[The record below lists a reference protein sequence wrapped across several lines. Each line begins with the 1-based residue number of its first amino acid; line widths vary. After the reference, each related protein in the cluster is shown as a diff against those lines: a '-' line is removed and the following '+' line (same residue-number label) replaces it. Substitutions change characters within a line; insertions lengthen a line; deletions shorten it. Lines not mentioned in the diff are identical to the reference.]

1 MDLKTLLSGGKIPLL
16 KDKESWQLSLG
27 SLGTLLLGGQGEGKS
42 SEKGLDYRWY
52 LRILLLAENSG
63 SLADAAMDL
72 TEYNIRV
79 RRGRTGF
86 SLDSCLDVLEVRLS
100 GKVDG
105 QEISLVRSYGYDMEE

>member
-1 MDLKTLLSGGKIPLL
+1 
-16 KDKESWQLSLG
+16 
-27 SLGTLLLGGQGEGKS
+27 
-42 SEKGLDYRWY
+42 
-52 LRILLLAENSG
+52 
-63 SLADAAMDL
+63 MDL